1 MDPLAKIGILCYILL
16 MIEMFNSN
24 YTGYIMANTP
34 KFTVL
39 FEKLRGQTFQ
49 LDKDVLTIGR
59 KDGMDIVLKDGSVS
73 GFHAELFRSEEDGK
87 VVFTLRDHDST
98 NGTRVN
104 NQPITEHVLQNSDL
118 ITFGNVEVLF
128 DGERNSAGNT
138 SDFSHLTHTIDIGS
152 LDKNTTAPQVLTNF
166 NPQKA
171 KKAQK
176 DALFQRSLMITL
188 GLVGVGLVALAV
200 SVLVKIIAK

>member
-1 MDPLAKIGILCYILL
+1 
-16 MIEMFNSN
+16 
-24 YTGYIMANTP
+24 MATTP

-73 GFHAELFRSEEDGK
+73 GFHAELFRSEADGK
-87 VVFTLRDHDST
+87 VTFTLRDHDST

-104 NQPITEHVLQNSDL
+104 NQPITEYVLQPSDL

-128 DGERNSAGNT
+128 DGERSGSGNT

-171 KKAQK
+171 QKAKK
-176 DALFQRSLMITL
+176 DALSQRSMLITIGLMGI
-188 GLVGVGLVALAV
+188 GLVALAV
-200 SVLVKIIAK
+200 LVLAKIIGK

>member
-1 MDPLAKIGILCYILL
+1 MQVK
-16 MIEMFNSN
+16 
-24 YTGYIMANTP
+24 IMATTP

-73 GFHAELFRSEEDGK
+73 GFHAELFRSEADGK
-87 VVFTLRDHDST
+87 VTFTLRDHDST

-104 NQPITEHVLQNSDL
+104 NQPITEYVLQPSDL

-128 DGERNSAGNT
+128 DGERSGSGNT

-166 NPQKA
+166 NPEKA
-171 KKAQK
+171 KKAKK
-176 DALFQRSLMITL
+176 DALSQRSMLITIGLMGI
-188 GLVGVGLVALAV
+188 GLVALAV
-200 SVLVKIIAK
+200 LVLAKIIGK

>member
-1 MDPLAKIGILCYILL
+1 MQVK
-16 MIEMFNSN
+16 
-24 YTGYIMANTP
+24 IMATTP

-73 GFHAELFRSEEDGK
+73 GFHAELFRSEADGK
-87 VVFTLRDHDST
+87 VTFTLRDHDST

-104 NQPITEHVLQNSDL
+104 NQPITEYVLQPSDL

-128 DGERNSAGNT
+128 DGERSGSGNT

-171 KKAQK
+171 QRAKK
-176 DALFQRSLMITL
+176 DALSQRSMLITIGLMGI
-188 GLVGVGLVALAV
+188 GLVALAV
-200 SVLVKIIAK
+200 LVLAKIIGK

>member
-1 MDPLAKIGILCYILL
+1 MQVK
-16 MIEMFNSN
+16 
-24 YTGYIMANTP
+24 IMATTP

-73 GFHAELFRSEEDGK
+73 GFHAELFRSEADGK
-87 VVFTLRDHDST
+87 VTFTLRDHDST

-104 NQPITEHVLQNSDL
+104 NQPITEYVLQPSDL

-128 DGERNSAGNT
+128 DSERSGSGNT

-166 NPQKA
+166 NPEKA
-171 KKAQK
+171 KKAKK
-176 DALFQRSLMITL
+176 DALSQRSMLITIGLMGI
-188 GLVGVGLVALAV
+188 GLVALAV
-200 SVLVKIIAK
+200 LVLAKIIGK